1 MKCPK
6 CNFASFEYL
15 NTCKKCG
22 NDLSVHKT
30 ELGIDFPQY
39 SSVGLMAT
47 LRREASPQAAMAET
61 ATMVEEP
68 LDAAQLSE
76 TSTTEKLS
84 GTAGFE
90 AAIASDTDFTNIGG
104 GVDLG
109 HDDLDLSGLGESA
122 DETASISLPPVEE
135 EEINLGAEPA
145 AEPAKQQA
153 APEVKKSVGDIELGG
168 IDFDLS
174 SMEEPPAPAEKTEA
188 PDLGEIEETVAPPA
202 KEEEVAIELGDL
214 DLGISESAE
223 PAPPPAKEA
232 VADIDLGDIEITQA
246 KEKPAPP
253 KAPAPGGDF
262 DMMDGLDIDL
272 NLDDLDLSAQ
282 DKPEAKAEPKKEE
295 KKKDDFDI
303 DIDLSDLKLD

>member
-6 CNFASFEYL
+6 CNFSSFEYL

-22 NDLSVHKT
+22 LDLSVHKT

-39 SSVGLMAT
+39 SSVGLMVA
-47 LRREASPQAAMAET
+47 LRHEASPQAAMAES

-68 LDAAQLSE
+68 LDAGQLSE
-76 TSTTEKLS
+76 TSSTDQLS

-109 HDDLDLSGLGESA
+109 EHDDLDLSSLGESA

-135 EEINLGAEPA
+135 EEIKLGTDVAV
-145 AEPAKQQA
+145 EPAKQEA
-153 APEVKKSVGDIELGG
+153 APAAKPGGGDLELGG
-168 IDFDLS
+168 IDFDLGS
-174 SMEEPPAPAEKTEA
+174 LDESPAPVNAAAT
-188 PDLGEIEETVAPPA
+188 PDLGEVEEAVAPPA

-214 DLGISESAE
+214 DLGISEGAE
-223 PAPPPAKEA
+223 SAPPPAKEA
-232 VADIDLGDIEITQA
+232 ADIELGDIEITPE
-246 KEKPAPP
+246 EKPATPQ
-253 KAPAPGGDF
+253 KAASAGDF
-262 DMMDGLDIDL
+262 SMDGLDIDI
-272 NLDDLDLSAQ
+272 NLDDIDLSSE
-282 DKPEAKAEPKKEE
+282 DKSEKKETPKKE